1 MGQFCKAPK
10 PGEEILILLPGWD
23 RANWRRISDL
33 LQGLSFHFEIC
44 PGINLSCLDI
54 NVTEEISNHVE
65 RDSALQHV
73 HPFRVSKSM
82 WTHCPIQA
90 WNFAL
95 RFGCA
100 SETGESSGMKGV
112 HHVNYPFSM

>member
-1 MGQFCKAPK
+1 M
-10 PGEEILILLPGWD
+10 
-23 RANWRRISDL
+23 NWRRVGDL
-33 LQGLSFHFEIC
+33 FKGLSFHFKIC
-44 PGINLSCLDI
+44 PGIDLRCLDI
-54 NVTEEISNHVE
+54 NVTEEIPNHVE

-95 RFGCA
+95 RFGEILLKNITNSRPGQALLACIREERFFKLLGA
-100 SETGESSGMKGV
+100 MEV
-112 HHVNYPFSM
+112 VFL